1 MDKYRKIKNIGEG
14 SFGKAVLVK
23 HKENGLQYV
32 VKVTSVLIAMITFT
46 LYSFLQPG
54 QTEL

>member
-23 HKENGLQYV
+23 HKENGLHYV
-32 VKVTSVLIAMITFT
+32 VKVISLLITVT
-46 LYSFLQPG
+46 VN
-54 QTEL
+54 